1 MAIFKTLKDILLG
14 FNPPTRKDCAWI
26 KPLKEGGVALYV
38 LYQGK
43 WQPLKLVSNNGTST
57 EADDDVITPVSEIKE
72 GTSDGTLLVDG
83 TAVKVHG
90 LGNAAYTTIA
100 NIANKAQTA
109 VVGESKDQ
117 IEDVMTLWALK
128 NYIDART
135 PGFTN
140 SSDEEEEPGE

>member
-1 MAIFKTLKDILLG
+1 MALFKTLKDILLG
-14 FNPPTRKDCAWI
+14 FIPPTRKDCAWI

-57 EADDDVITPVSEIKE
+57 EADDKVITPVSEIKE

-83 TAVKVHG
+83 TTVKVHG
-90 LGNAAYTTIA
+90 LGNAAYTTVA
-100 NIANKAQTA
+100 NIADRAQTA

-128 NYIDART
+128 NYIEART
-135 PGFTN
+135 PGFETP
-140 SSDEEEEPGE
+140 SDDTEESGE